1 MSRDER
7 TKILEDLGVKP
18 VINAC
23 GTLTALG
30 GSVIHEDIVQ
40 AWREASKIH
49 VDMTEL
55 HTKAGNLIANL
66 VGAEAAYITN
76 GTAASLV
83 ISVAACM
90 TEGDT
95 EKMLRLPKTEGMR
108 NEIIVQRLHR
118 NTFDHCIELS
128 GAKIVEIGDE
138 KRTTAQE
145 LEEAINES
153 TAAVV
158 YFVFD
163 PQEGVLPLDRV
174 LEVSHERRIPVIV
187 DAAAEIPPTE
197 NLGRYL
203 QMGADLVLFS
213 GGKDIGAPNDTGII
227 LGRRELVRVCARLG
241 PHSSEVV
248 DSKPRGYIGR
258 PMKTSKEDIFA
269 VVAAIKRYVRTDH
282 DQRFREWERKIE
294 YMVSELSKCSRIGAR
309 RASPSKFDH
318 PRPVSIPRAEI
329 ELREGRTTAD
339 DLVRELQRSDPPIYA
354 YAKDGRLYLNPQCL
368 RDGEEQVIVSRLR
381 SILAEI
387 P

>member
-1 MSRDER
+1 
-7 TKILEDLGVKP
+7 
-18 VINAC
+18 
-23 GTLTALG
+23 
-30 GSVIHEDIVQ
+30 
-40 AWREASKIH
+40 
-49 VDMTEL
+49 
-55 HTKAGNLIANL
+55 
-66 VGAEAAYITN
+66 
-76 GTAASLV
+76 
-83 ISVAACM
+83 
-90 TEGDT
+90 
-95 EKMLRLPKTEGMR
+95 
-108 NEIIVQRLHR
+108 
-118 NTFDHCIELS
+118 
-128 GAKIVEIGDE
+128 
-138 KRTTAQE
+138 
-145 LEEAINES
+145 
-153 TAAVV
+153 
-158 YFVFD
+158 
-163 PQEGVLPLDRV
+163 
-174 LEVSHERRIPVIV
+174 
-187 DAAAEIPPTE
+187 
-197 NLGRYL
+197 
-203 QMGADLVLFS
+203 VLFS
-213 GGKDIGAPNDTGII
+213 GGKDIGAPNNTGII
-227 LGRRELVRVCARLG
+227 LGRRELVRVCVRLG